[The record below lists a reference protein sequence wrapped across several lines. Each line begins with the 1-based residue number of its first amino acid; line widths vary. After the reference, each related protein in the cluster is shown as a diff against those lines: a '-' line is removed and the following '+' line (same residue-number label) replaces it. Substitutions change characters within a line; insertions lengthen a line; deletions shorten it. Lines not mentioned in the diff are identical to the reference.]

1 MSKECVLPKLFISC
15 QKHGYLTPILSNKNI
30 LGFSY
35 GPLGT
40 ELYRNIVHEWWNS
53 AVKFANIPVFPS
65 SLSIKEQAN
74 FSSLVYDTLQQYYK
88 QTLEWVGGKVPF
100 GIANIRDYV
109 NTSKIP
115 DENAIIDYEEKE
127 IVKAWTPQKWTS
139 LNLFY
144 ICSPKKPFIWLDHWH
159 KHRLNWWRKFIGCP
173 SNLLV
178 TDISQKEESKHEL
191 DIQYKFPWG
200 IETVEKLTNLG
211 SSPMNLLKD
220 KMGIDCNIKDGR
232 KIIVPHV
239 ITCESS
245 LDLAVMMYLLD
256 AFQEKER
263 MDKRR
268 QVMKL
273 HFKLVP
279 YKVVIASPASVGNAT
294 KVRDLTDYIMMELK
308 KGGITVFPNP
318 DLNTPASLEFQF
330 ARFDEMGIQYSVII
344 NDNTL
349 KTGIIGLRNRD
360 TNLKE
365 QVHVTELKDFLT
377 LYLKIR

>member
-1 MSKECVLPKLFISC
+1 MSKECVLSKLFISC
-15 QKHGYLTPILSNKNI
+15 QKHGYLTPMLSNKNI

-53 AVKFANIPVFPS
+53 AVRFANIPVFPS

-115 DENAIIDYEEKE
+115 NENAIIDYEEKE

-173 SNLLV
+173 SDLLV
-178 TDISQKEESKHEL
+178 TDISQKEENKHEL

-220 KMGIDCNIKDGR
+220 KMGIDCNVKDGR
-232 KIIVPHV
+232 KIIVPHM

-263 MDKRR
+263 MDKKR

-294 KVRDLTDYIMMELK
+294 KVQDLTDYITMELK

-330 ARFDEMGIQYSVII
+330 ARFVY
-344 NDNTL
+344 
-349 KTGIIGLRNRD
+349 R
-360 TNLKE
+360 
-365 QVHVTELKDFLT
+365 
-377 LYLKIR
+377 